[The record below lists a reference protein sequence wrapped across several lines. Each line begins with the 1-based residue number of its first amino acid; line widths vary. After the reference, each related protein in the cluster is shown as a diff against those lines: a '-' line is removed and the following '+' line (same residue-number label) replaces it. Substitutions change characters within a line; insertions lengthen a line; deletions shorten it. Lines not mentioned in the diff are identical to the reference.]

1 LLQKCHRLFLDCV
14 DHELSS
20 SVPETMR
27 AFDVYSQIYCQK
39 FNGQIESKDAE
50 AHDARKELGVAKMLS
65 DIHDAKYVSPLHTLE
80 PYKSSSRRR
89 SKDQEVHSVIWWVL
103 FVLAC
108 ILGFMYLIGMY
119 FTYFDDPKEF
129 YRQFSNQRRYTQISA
144 SMQRRK
150 QEQQQQDAQ
159 LNEQF
164 AAPT

>member
-1 LLQKCHRLFLDCV
+1 
-14 DHELSS
+14 
-20 SVPETMR
+20 
-27 AFDVYSQIYCQK
+27 
-39 FNGQIESKDAE
+39 
-50 AHDARKELGVAKMLS
+50 MLS

-150 QEQQQQDAQ
+150 QEQKQQDAQ